1 MKKNQQ
7 EPKQVP
13 KMTNKD
19 LAKIKNLRLEK
30 LHNRELI
37 NK

>member
-1 MKKNQQ
+1 MKQNQKK
-7 EPKQVP
+7 PKQVP

-30 LHNRELI
+30 LNNSQLI